1 MSGINA
7 IFSTGLS
14 GLTSGSILLANS
26 ANNIANLNSPGF
38 KSARV
43 NLQEAPNGQGVEAGS
58 VTKDQSPGGVD
69 ENGDERSNV
78 DLPHEIVQLRVGAI
92 LYNSNAQVV
101 NVGLAMLGTLLDV
114 VHRNSKPVR

>member
-43 NLQEAPNGQGVEAGS
+43 NLQEAPGKQGVEAGS
-58 VTKDQSPGGVD
+58 VSKDQSPGGVD
-69 ENGDERSNV
+69 ENGDEQSNV
-78 DLPHEIVQLRVGAI
+78 DLPREIVQLRIGSM

-114 VHRNSKPVR
+114 VHRNAAPSR

>member
-26 ANNIANLNSPGF
+26 ANNIANLNSRGF

-43 NLQEAPNGQGVEAGS
+43 NLQETPDKQGVQVGS
-58 VTKDQSPGGVD
+58 ITKDQSPGGVD
-69 ENGDERSNV
+69 ENGDEQSNT
-78 DLPHEIVQLRVGAI
+78 DLPGEIVQLRIGSM

-114 VHRNSKPVR
+114 VHRNSKPIR

>member
-26 ANNIANLNSPGF
+26 ANNIANLNSQGF

-43 NLQEAPNGQGVEAGS
+43 NLQEAPDKQGVQVGS
-58 VTKDQSPGGVD
+58 ITKDQSPGGVD
-69 ENGDERSNV
+69 ENGDEQSNA
-78 DLPHEIVQLRVGAI
+78 DLPQEIVQLRLGSM
-92 LYNSNAQVV
+92 LYNANAQVV
-101 NVGLAMLGTLLDV
+101 NIGLAMLGTLLDV
-114 VHRNSKPVR
+114 VHRNQSPSR

>member
-26 ANNIANLNSPGF
+26 ANNIANLNSQGF

-43 NLQEAPNGQGVEAGS
+43 NLREAPDKQGVAVGS

-69 ENGDERSNV
+69 ENGDEQSNV
-78 DLPHEIVQLRVGAI
+78 DLPREIVQLRIGSM

-114 VHRNSKPVR
+114 VHRNAKPSR

>member
-14 GLTSGSILLANS
+14 GLASGSILLANS
-26 ANNIANLNSPGF
+26 ANNIANLNSQGF

-43 NLQEAPNGQGVEAGS
+43 NLREAPDKQGVAVGS

-69 ENGDERSNV
+69 ENGDEQSNV
-78 DLPHEIVQLRVGAI
+78 DLPREIVQLRIGSM

-114 VHRNSKPVR
+114 VHRNAKPSR